1 MIHEL
6 KIQEEYANAIG
17 RGDKTFEVR
26 KEDDRQFNTNDRILF
41 RVIDCEGNLAPT
53 HSLNK
58 VMYRITY
65 VLRNFR
71 GIGKGY
77 AVLAIKPVRGSL
89 SFATNEA
96 AAYADNPVLEMG
108 A

>member
-26 KEDDRQFNTNDRILF
+26 SEQDRRFEANDRILF
-41 RVIDCEGNLAPT
+41 RVIDCEGNPAPS
-53 HSLNK
+53 HSLNR
-58 VMYRITY
+58 VMHRVTY
-65 VLRNFR
+65 VLRGH
-71 GIGKGY
+71 GIEDGH

-89 SFATNEA
+89 SFAADGA
-96 AAYADNPVLEMG
+96 AAWADAPVLKMG

>member
-26 KEDDRQFNTNDRILF
+26 SEQDRCFKANDRILF
-41 RVIDCEGNLAPT
+41 RVIDCEGNLAPS

-58 VMYRITY
+58 VMHRITY
-65 VLRNFR
+65 VLRGH
-71 GIGKGY
+71 GIEDGY

-89 SFATNEA
+89 SFAANDAT
-96 AAYADNPVLEMG
+96 AYANAPVLKQG